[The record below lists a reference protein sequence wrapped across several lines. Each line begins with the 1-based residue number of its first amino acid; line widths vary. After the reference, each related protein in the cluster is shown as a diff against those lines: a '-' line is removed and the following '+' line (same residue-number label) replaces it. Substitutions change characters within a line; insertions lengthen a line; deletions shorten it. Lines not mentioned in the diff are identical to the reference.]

1 MIEERTEPRKPDR
14 CDRKNSGIRIRYESP
29 VITSYSSVEILE
41 QAGPAH
47 ACSPAP
53 CAIF

>member
-1 MIEERTEPRKPDR
+1 MIEERTDPRKPDHR
-14 CDRKNSGIRIRYESP
+14 DRNNSGIRIRYESP
-29 VITSYSSVEILE
+29 VITSYSSEEILE